1 MENVIENLEKR
12 KQALL
17 AKFKEL
23 NGHKPY
29 GKNGYAVHP
38 PLSDMSFHTFE
49 EQPEN
54 TFKLMNF
61 LLPPKDDFFAGQ
73 LCLYI
78 GYGQYVNIPRGFL
91 QNGFGYIGEK
101 GWRIP
106 SSNTFDYSIKDLKE
120 SGFVL
125 VE

>member
-1 MENVIENLEKR
+1 MENLEER

-17 AKFKEL
+17 NKFKEL

-29 GKNGYAVHP
+29 SRDGYVLHP
-38 PLSDMSFHTFE
+38 PLSDMSFSANE
-49 EQPEN
+49 EQPES
-54 TFKLMNF
+54 TFKPMDF
-61 LLPPKDDFFAGQ
+61 LLPPEDDFFAGQ

-78 GYGQYVNIPRGFL
+78 GYGQYLNYPQEFS

-106 SSNTFDYSIKDLKE
+106 SSNTFDYSPKDLKE
-120 SGFVL
+120 VRFTL
-125 VE
+125 VP